1 MINDGGRQIG
11 DLRIRVRGSFTVGD
25 GAAEAHMTTAQAW
38 FLVIA
43 ASAVAAPYLLGV
55 KPRTRRQWLYVA
67 ITLAFLAWILPL
79 MVSLRSS

>member
-1 MINDGGRQIG
+1 
-11 DLRIRVRGSFTVGD
+11 
-25 GAAEAHMTTAQAW
+25 MTAAQAC

-43 ASAVAAPYLLGV
+43 ASAVAVPYLLGV

-79 MVSLRSS
+79 MVSLRSR